1 MSKKRLVISSPK
13 APPSVGPYS
22 QGIRAGDFVFCS
34 GQTGLDPATGILR
47 EGLEAQTE
55 QVLDNLAAVLAAA
68 GASFDDVVKTTI
80 FLVDM
85 ADFQTVNALYGKRFS
100 GVLPARTTVAA
111 KALPKGGLVEIDMD
125 AYVPQH

>member
-1 MSKKRLVISSPK
+1 MKTAIATTS
-13 APPSVGPYS
+13 APAAIGPYS

-47 EGLEAQTE
+47 EGLVAQTE

-125 AYVPQH
+125 AYVPQRAAG